1 MSHIHS
7 NCVGSLKNSNPLPPQ
22 PPCFVRLETLRVDSE
37 WLITIYKEAD
47 IPVKY
52 SLQNSS
58 KYMIEFGFSVVPSHT
73 VVLLSHENNT
83 L

>member
-37 WLITIYKEAD
+37 WPITIYKEAD
-47 IPVKY
+47 IVVKY
-52 SLQNSS
+52 SPQNSL
-58 KYMIEFGFSVVPSHT
+58 KYMVKFDFSVVFFH
-73 VVLLSHENNT
+73 VVLVL
-83 L
+83 